1 MLSGAGR
8 HDGSGEVARP
18 GKFTPEACDRFL
30 KALQVGAKPEAA
42 ATFAGWSP
50 RTYYRIMRGRS
61 PAHAAFRAD
70 VERVE
75 NELELRVAGTL
86 LKAAFNDPRW
96 AVDFL
101 ERRFPERWRKQR
113 PDWPEESGA
122 ATAAAT
128 PGPDEVVLDPALV
141 DEIVPRLLEAGRQE
155 RGDPPGAP
163 AESFEMPPPGLPAG
177 PESSR

>member
-1 MLSGAGR
+1 M
-8 HDGSGEVARP
+8 ARP
-18 GKFTPEACDRFL
+18 EKFTPEARERFL
-30 KALQVGAKPEAA
+30 KALQFGAKREAA
-42 ATFAGWSP
+42 ATYAGWSE

-61 PAHAAFRAD
+61 LEHVAFRAD

-75 NELELRVAGTL
+75 NELELRVVGTL

-96 AVDFL
+96 AADFL

-128 PGPDEVVLDPALV
+128 PRPDEVVLDPALV

-163 AESFEMPPPGLPAG
+163 AASFEMPPPGASSG
-177 PESSR
+177 PESPR

>member
-1 MLSGAGR
+1 M
-8 HDGSGEVARP
+8 ARP

-30 KALQVGAKPEAA
+30 KALQMGAKPEVA

-61 PAHAAFRAD
+61 PGHAAFRAD
-70 VERVE
+70 MERIE
-75 NELELRVAGTL
+75 NELELRVVGTL
-86 LKAAFNDPRW
+86 LKAAFSDPRW

-122 ATAAAT
+122 AAAAAT

-177 PESSR
+177 PESPR

>member
-1 MLSGAGR
+1 M
-8 HDGSGEVARP
+8 ARP
-18 GKFTPEACDRFL
+18 GKFTPEARERFL
-30 KALQVGAKPEAA
+30 KALQFGAKREAA
-42 ATFAGWSP
+42 ATYAGWSE

-61 PAHAAFRAD
+61 LEHVAFRAD

-75 NELELRVAGTL
+75 NELELRVVGTL
-86 LKAAFNDPRW
+86 VKAAFSDPRW

-101 ERRFPERWRKQR
+101 ERRFPEHWRKQR
-113 PDWPEESGA
+113 SDWPDESGA

-163 AESFEMPPPGLPAG
+163 AESFEMPPPGGPSG
-177 PESSR
+177 PESPK

>member
-1 MLSGAGR
+1 M
-8 HDGSGEVARP
+8 ARP

-30 KALQVGAKPEAA
+30 KALQMGSKPEAA

-50 RTYYRIMRGRS
+50 RTYYRIKRGRS
-61 PAHAAFRAD
+61 LEHVAFRAD

-75 NELELRVAGTL
+75 NELELRVVGTL
-86 LKAAFNDPRW
+86 LKAAFSEARW

-128 PGPDEVVLDPALV
+128 PEDRRGRPGPG
-141 DEIVPRLLEAGRQE
+141 AGRRDRPAAP
-155 RGDPPGAP
+155 RGR
-163 AESFEMPPPGLPAG
+163 PAG
-177 PESSR
+177 AG